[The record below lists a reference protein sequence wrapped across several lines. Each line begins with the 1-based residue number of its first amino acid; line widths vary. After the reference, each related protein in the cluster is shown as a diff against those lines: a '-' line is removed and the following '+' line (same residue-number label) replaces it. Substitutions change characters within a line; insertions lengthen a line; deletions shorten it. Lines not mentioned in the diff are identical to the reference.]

1 MPNVT
6 SSLIF
11 LPRQIIPKSLHE
23 VETLPTRT
31 SAISTPLLTRNTSLY
46 YHSPQPSLEH
56 NLSTQ
61 CPTFHLHISI
71 LNDTTVL
78 SLTFPHVL
86 MDAGGAS
93 EIMRGL
99 VCALEGKGPKP
110 QLAAD
115 PWADI
120 AALSKDREP
129 TRGWTTY
136 GPKEFALAQDVESN
150 DLDRD
155 GPIRQR
161 TIYFPY
167 AEIERLKSEAMREL
181 EWMGVKVPFLSSG
194 DVIVAWLYKQFYGDE
209 QYSPERTSRLLYI
222 LDARLRLPDTFPSTH
237 VHLKNGYLVLAAQA
251 HANSTI
257 SSLSLGE
264 VALMVRELVNEGSR
278 RDEIVKGVR
287 WKYESVGGVRVPA
300 PAGERVLFA
309 SNWLTFELG
318 ELNLAGVVR
327 PGSGTGKVLDVYC
340 GMPGIPRCS
349 GVITYRDSDGGVS
362 ATFDWGER
370 NWTSGTIGEFAID
383 KLSNLNSLQIGSK
396 ERNGE
401 ERVVGVI
408 EKGVWTWKTVQS
420 LISWWRLTFGLGEL
434 NFASVVRPGSGTG
447 KVLDVYCGMPGIPR
461 CSGVIT
467 YRDSDGGV
475 SAAFDWGERNWTSG
489 TIGEFAIEKF
499 SSLNSLQVG
508 SKERNVEERVIGVIE
523 KGVWTWK
530 TVRSLISWWRRLLHL

>member
-1 MPNVT
+1 HLTLTLALVFSGVVDEARLRAAVSKLGRAWPMLGSRLRRMASESQAIEALVPEADHAKLATTFNIV
-6 SSLIF
+6 
-11 LPRQIIPKSLHE
+11 PKSLHE

-31 SAISTPLLTRNTSLY
+31 STISTQLLTRNTSLY

-56 NLSTQ
+56 YLSTQ
-61 CPTFHLHISI
+61 CPAFHLHVSV
-71 LNDTTVL
+71 LNDATVL
-78 SLTFPHVL
+78 SLTFPHIL

-93 EIMRGL
+93 EVMRGL
-99 VCALEGKGPKP
+99 VGALEGNDPKP
-110 QLAAD
+110 QLEGD

-120 AALSKDREP
+120 AALSKDGEP

-155 GPIRQR
+155 GPIQQR

-167 AEIERLKSEAMREL
+167 AEIERLKNEAMREL
-181 EWMGVKVPFLSSG
+181 EWIGVKVPFLSSG

-209 QYSPERTSRLLYI
+209 LYSPERTSRLLYI

-278 RDEIVKGVR
+278 RDEIVKGVG
-287 WKYESVGGVRVPA
+287 WKYENVEGVRVPA

-309 SNWLTFELG
+309 SNWLTFGLG
-318 ELNLAGVVR
+318 ELNL
-327 PGSGTGKVLDVYC
+327 
-340 GMPGIPRCS
+340 
-349 GVITYRDSDGGVS
+349 
-362 ATFDWGER
+362 
-370 NWTSGTIGEFAID
+370 
-383 KLSNLNSLQIGSK
+383 
-396 ERNGE
+396 
-401 ERVVGVI
+401 
-408 EKGVWTWKTVQS
+408 
-420 LISWWRLTFGLGEL
+420 
-434 NFASVVRPGSGTG
+434 ASVVRPGSGTG